1 MLPRTNYNVPTGGL
15 YGQYG
20 AVRKQVTGLY
30 PLFTGRQEIVPNSS
44 LSTIQDPETKTDGL
58 SDASHP
64 TLVDEAIILNN
75 DVQKD
80 LEGKMAPPHDE
91 DLVGQGQS
99 SQEIDFR
106 QQEQTASNDTNAN
119 DETNKILDQQ
129 TTEEPQE
136 TSFLKPIPQSPKKS
150 HESTTK
156 IEIGKK
162 RLFTDPEEVK
172 KPTTKKR
179 QFLWEKYEQSL
190 PFTFE

>member
-1 MLPRTNYNVPTGGL
+1 MLPRSNYNIPSGGL

-30 PLFTGRQEIVPNSS
+30 PLFTQRQEIVPNSA
-44 LSTIQDPETKTDGL
+44 LSTINDPETKTDGL

-64 TLVDEAIILNN
+64 TVEDQAIILNN
-75 DVQKD
+75 DVYKD

-106 QQEQTASNDTNAN
+106 QQEQTGQDDTNAN
-119 DETNKILDQQ
+119 DDSAADSVQILDEH
-129 TTEEPQE
+129 TSQE
-136 TSFLKPIPQSPKKS
+136 TTDPISIQSPPQDKNPELKS
-150 HESTTK
+150 K

-162 RLFTDPEEVK
+162 RLASEEVK
-172 KPTTKKR
+172 EKTPKKR